1 MDKKTQTKMFQNPK
15 DQESYFIANQSNFKN
30 VTNLDSDIVEQL
42 NIELA
47 DDAERMIAELDPET
61 NPYKMTLLQSFRK
74 IEDPFGIEILG

>member
-1 MDKKTQTKMFQNPK
+1 MFQNPK